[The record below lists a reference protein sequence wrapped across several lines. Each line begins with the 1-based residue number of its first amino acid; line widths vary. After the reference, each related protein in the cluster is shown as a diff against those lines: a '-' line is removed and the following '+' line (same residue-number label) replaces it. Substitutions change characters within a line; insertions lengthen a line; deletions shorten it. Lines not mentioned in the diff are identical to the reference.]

1 MYQDLTLQNEG
12 AAAVIT
18 FNRPDALNAFTRPM
32 LVELKH
38 ALAAAEADETV
49 TGIILTGEGR
59 GFCSGMDMNALADM
73 SAGGS
78 GEERQVDLKADPGD
92 SAMGDDYIS
101 GLTYMLTIRKPV
113 IAALN
118 GPAAGMGLSVAL
130 LCDMRFAADTVKLVT
145 SFSGRGLIAE
155 HGQSWIL
162 PRLVGPSR
170 ALDLLWSSRKLLA
183 EEAKEMGLVDRV
195 YPPQELLAAALDYIE
210 QLAAQACPTSLMIM
224 KRQVYRHL
232 NMPLGEAMIE
242 TDKLMLESLARDDFK
257 EGVASYMELRPPNFD
272 KLEAG

>member
-101 GLTYMLTIRKPV
+101 GLTY
-113 IAALN
+113 
-118 GPAAGMGLSVAL
+118 
-130 LCDMRFAADTVKLVT
+130 C
-145 SFSGRGLIAE
+145 
-155 HGQSWIL
+155 
-162 PRLVGPSR
+162 
-170 ALDLLWSSRKLLA
+170 
-183 EEAKEMGLVDRV
+183 
-195 YPPQELLAAALDYIE
+195 
-210 QLAAQACPTSLMIM
+210 
-224 KRQVYRHL
+224 
-232 NMPLGEAMIE
+232 
-242 TDKLMLESLARDDFK
+242 
-257 EGVASYMELRPPNFD
+257 
-272 KLEAG
+272 

>member
-1 MYQDLTLQNEG
+1 MYQDLTLQNQG

-38 ALAAAEADETV
+38 ALATAEADETV

>member
-38 ALAAAEADETV
+38 ALATAEADETV

-210 QLAAQACPTSLMIM
+210 QLAALACPTSLMIM